1 LETYKLIPH
10 KIVKS
15 DWLQA
20 LLARDG
26 FPTHKIRLGMDLKMF
41 YPREV
46 AKPSHPV
53 VLAMTRPRTPRRGF
67 PFVVDALKS
76 VKSARPDAEI
86 VVFGD
91 EAASRWMPFPHR
103 NEGVVSNQ
111 DHLAKLYSMADVF
124 LDGSSFQGFGRPA
137 LEAMACGAAC
147 VLTEV
152 GGVTEY
158 ARDGKN
164 CLLAPPERP
173 VVFADNILR
182 ILADEN
188 LKANLIAGGF
198 ETAKEYCHKRE
209 ARETLTYFHQILG
222 APFSLLPERD
232 MMR

>member
-1 LETYKLIPH
+1 
-10 KIVKS
+10 
-15 DWLQA
+15 
-20 LLARDG
+20 
-26 FPTHKIRLGMDLKMF
+26 
-41 YPREV
+41 
-46 AKPSHPV
+46 
-53 VLAMTRPRTPRRGF
+53 
-67 PFVVDALKS
+67 
-76 VKSARPDAEI
+76 
-86 VVFGD
+86 
-91 EAASRWMPFPHR
+91 
-103 NEGVVSNQ
+103 
-111 DHLAKLYSMADVF
+111 MADVF